1 MTEGGED
8 QRETYAFIQA
18 ARKLEKN
25 YDKMMLLKA
34 YDISDEAKAE
44 YYYQVLA
51 GDAQKA
57 EMEPMSTQERI
68 DYMNEKIQDAQD
80 ARQKQDLKDAVA
92 AGTVTQEKAIQ
103 KILANDYAED
113 ENKAYWLYKEWTGG
127 KDYTKYGKILQT
139 IEDGGDLKAAAKEYF
154 DHGTE
159 KGDIGNAITTEYKPK
174 YIAASSE
181 ERKKLKEK
189 LLAAYVA
196 LGFNRVDKS
205 KDIDKW
211 LKDSK

>member
-1 MTEGGED
+1 MVE
-8 QRETYAFIQA
+8 RRLSLIPP

-51 GDAQKA
+51 GDTQKA
-57 EMEPMSTQERI
+57 EMEPKSTQERI

-80 ARQKQDLKDAVA
+80 AKQKQDLKDAVA
-92 AGTVTQEKAIQ
+92 AGTVTQEKAVQ

-154 DHGTE
+154 DHGAE
-159 KGDIGNAITTEYKPK
+159 KGDIGDAITTEYKPK
-174 YIAASSE
+174 YIAASPE

-196 LGFNRVDKS
+196 IGFDRSKKS

-211 LKDSK
+211 LKE

>member
-1 MTEGGED
+1 M
-8 QRETYAFIQA
+8 
-18 ARKLEKN
+18 
-25 YDKMMLLKA
+25 
-34 YDISDEAKAE
+34 
-44 YYYQVLA
+44 
-51 GDAQKA
+51 
-57 EMEPMSTQERI
+57 
-68 DYMNEKIQDAQD
+68 
-80 ARQKQDLKDAVA
+80 
-92 AGTVTQEKAIQ
+92 TQEKAIQ

-113 ENKAYWLYKEWTGG
+113 ENKAYWLYKEWAGG

-154 DHGTE
+154 DHGAE
-159 KGDIGNAITTEYKPK
+159 KGDIGSEITKAYKPQ
-174 YIAASSE
+174 YIAASPE